1 MLTSSSNGDENNLD
15 QLSKVDAAKF
25 QLSLVLGLFPRVDT
39 RASVLLG
46 VNLGMLAFLV
56 SNLPGAQQ
64 LTWYLLYPAVPTAV
78 LISYSLVELFSCAF
92 PQLQGGSSSL
102 VFFSEIAK
110 RRESEYIDEFLAQ
123 STPGYLK
130 DLAAQAWRNAEIL
143 TLKYRY
149 LKRAFLGMSL
159 AIPFWVTT
167 LVLFFLAN
175 APTKPVPV
183 P

>member
-1 MLTSSSNGDENNLD
+1 MSTSPLD
-15 QLSKVDAAKF
+15 DDKNHLDKIRKVEAAKF

-56 SNLPGAQQ
+56 SNLPASQQ
-64 LTWYLLYPAVPTAV
+64 LGWYLLYPAVPTAA
-78 LISYSLVELFSCAF
+78 LISYSLVKLFFCAF
-92 PQLQGGSSSL
+92 PQLEGGSRSL
-102 VFFSEIAK
+102 IFFSEIAK

-123 STPGYLK
+123 STPDYLK
-130 DLAAQAWRNAEIL
+130 DLTAQVWRNSEIL

-149 LKRAFLGMSL
+149 LKEAFSSMSL

-167 LVLFFLAN
+167 LVLFFLAS
-175 APTKPVPV
+175 ASAKPVPV